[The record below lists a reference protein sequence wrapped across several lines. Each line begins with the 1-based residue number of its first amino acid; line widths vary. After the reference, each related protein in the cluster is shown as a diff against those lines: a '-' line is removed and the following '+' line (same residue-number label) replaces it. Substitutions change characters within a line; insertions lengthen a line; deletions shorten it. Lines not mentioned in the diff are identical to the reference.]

1 MVMPTEIKGDTYLTQ
16 VEAMERLGVKDRVV
30 FLKKIEEAG
39 ISWVRFKFIDE
50 RKKFFKSSDIER
62 LANEREERHGKRT
75 WDKNNSNH
83 S

>member
-16 VEAMERLGVKDRVV
+16 VEAMERLGVKDRMV
-30 FLKKIEEAG
+30 FLKKIKEAG

-50 RKKFFKSSDIER
+50 RKKFFKASDIER
-62 LANEREERHGKRT
+62 LANEREERWGKRT
-75 WDKNNSNH
+75 WDKDNSNH